1 MKKESLP
8 KVFLITALIFLTI
21 LGRLITNSMEIY
33 NFTAI
38 GAGALFSGVVFKDK
52 KFAYIVPLAAVFL
65 SDVFFELFTNIQG
78 FYGGGDMLFVYG
90 AFVLTTFIGTRIKKA
105 NAGNIL
111 LASICVGVLFF
122 LLSNLGTFLFR
133 GLYPQTFSGLLQC
146 YWAAIPF
153 YKNSLFGSFALNTI
167 MGNVFYSGVLFG
179 AYALLKPVFVKA
191 PQQQIA

>member
-8 KVFLITALIFLTI
+8 KVLLIAGLIFLTI
-21 LGRLITNSMEIY
+21 LGRLITNHMEIY

-52 KFAYIVPLAAVFL
+52 KYAYLVPMAALFL

-78 FYGGGDMLFVYG
+78 FYGGGEQIFVYG
-90 AFVLTTFIGTRIKKA
+90 AFILTTFIGTRIRKA
-105 NAGNIL
+105 NVGNIL

-122 LLSNLGTFLFR
+122 LLSNLGTFIFR
-133 GLYPQTFSGLLQC
+133 DIYPHTFSGLLTC
-146 YWAAIPF
+146 YASAIPF
-153 YKNSLFGSFALNTI
+153 YKADLFGSFALNTI

-179 AYALLKPVFVKA
+179 AYALLKPVFVKQ
-191 PQQQIA
+191 PQLA

>member
-21 LGRLITNSMEIY
+21 LGRLITNSLEIY

-52 KFAYIVPLAAVFL
+52 KYAYIVPLAAVFL

-122 LLSNLGTFLFR
+122 LLSNLGTFIFR
-133 GLYPQTFSGLLQC
+133 GLYPYTFSGLIQC
-146 YWAAIPF
+146 YASAIPF

-179 AYALLKPVFVKA
+179 AYALLKPVFVKT